1 MNYKTNISSLDE
13 ISLKEVVSKIL
24 VKKFLVFSI
33 TIIFAISSVIFAIQS
48 PNIYKSTS
56 ILVPTNQ
63 DDTLSAKL
71 GNLSSLGNFAG
82 ISIPTGPTTKS
93 QEGIERIKSFQFFS
107 SSFLPSV
114 KLENI
119 YASESWDDETNT
131 INYDSNLYNQE
142 KKQWVRKVSFPK
154 KTQPSAQEAYKLY
167 LDLLSVNQDI
177 KTAFITIS
185 IEHHSPHIAK
195 KWVEIIIEQLNKKMR
210 EIDQEQATKSI
221 AYLNERAQ
229 QTNIQSIKE
238 AISKL
243 LENQMQT
250 LMLAS
255 SNENYVFKTI
265 DPPIAPE
272 ERSKPNRALI
282 CIIGTLSGFLLA
294 VLTIL
299 IIEHRKISNNEKK
312 VQLNI

>member
-1 MNYKTNISSLDE
+1 MKYKSNISALDE
-13 ISLKEVVSKIL
+13 INLKEVISKIW
-24 VKKFLVFSI
+24 VNKFLVFSI
-33 TIIFAISSVIFAIQS
+33 TIIFAVSSVIFAIYS

-71 GNLSSLGNFAG
+71 GSLSSFGNLAG

-93 QEGIERIKSFQFFS
+93 QEGIERIKSFEFFS
-107 SSFLPSV
+107 SSFLPNI

-119 YASESWDDETNT
+119 YASESWDEVTNT
-131 INYDSNLYNQE
+131 INYDRKLYDQE

-154 KTQPSAQEAYKLY
+154 KTQPSAQEAYELY
-167 LDLLSVNQDI
+167 LEILSVNQDI
-177 KTAFITIS
+177 QTSFITIS

-195 KWVEIIIEQLNKKMR
+195 KWVEIIIQQLNKKMR
-210 EIDQEQATKSI
+210 EIDQDQATKSI
-221 AYLNERAQ
+221 TYLNERAQ

-250 LMLAS
+250 LMLAA
-255 SNENYVFKTI
+255 SNEDYVFI
-265 DPPIAPE
+265 SLNNCSINRVNRLDPIATIQEKEGTTLVITE
-272 ERSKPNRALI
+272 EI
-282 CIIGTLSGFLLA
+282 VVLLN
-294 VLTIL
+294 
-299 IIEHRKISNNEKK
+299 K
-312 VQLNI
+312 